1 MKIKFIYSISLAVLS
16 LVACNEKAAKDKSDV
31 IDMLEVDDSKA
42 IDRVSFEG
50 IWTRKF
56 SMGEGKEQQVFY
68 TVNTKE
74 IEYKMA
80 GAVPMTYTIKMDTF
94 IAKDNRW
101 IGKKGEIPYVVFAK
115 NITSDSISLYK
126 QKVKNLEEALA
137 LPFPSDTT
145 RSQFTSWNVYQ
156 KGVE

>member
-1 MKIKFIYSISLAVLS
+1 MNTIFSYSIGLVLLSLLTFNSEFYNEEINDMPTSKIKMSSLNDSIP
-16 LVACNEKAAKDKSDV
+16 
-31 IDMLEVDDSKA
+31 
-42 IDRVSFEG
+42 FQG

-80 GAVPMTYTIKMDTF
+80 GAVPMAYTIKMDTF